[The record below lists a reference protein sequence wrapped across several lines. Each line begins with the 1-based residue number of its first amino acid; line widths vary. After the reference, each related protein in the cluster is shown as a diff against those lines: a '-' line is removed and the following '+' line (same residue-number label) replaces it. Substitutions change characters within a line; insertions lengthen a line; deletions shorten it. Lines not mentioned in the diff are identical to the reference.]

1 MGNSKASHLTP
12 TTENQL
18 LYPVNCTLLT
28 SLPMP
33 DWLTYFSNFLISRPV
48 ILLAMLALPL
58 YVVARAGNV
67 FPHRR
72 LLYFAMIPLAISVAM
87 ILHPVIGWYLLV
99 ADLVLIAV
107 ALIDLFSIVPSK
119 HFDAT
124 RSSIHIVS
132 LGKPQDV
139 ELELINRSK
148 RSCMVRICDDLPE
161 SFTAVPAFTDA
172 RINGPGRVRFAYRC
186 TPQQRGRKELEYVHV
201 RVDSRW
207 KLWRAFHKIPCPW
220 TFNVYPDM
228 KQITEY
234 DLLARTN
241 RLSLLGMRR
250 SRKIGQDNEFER
262 LRDYTQDDNFKH
274 IDWRTTARR
283 RKLTVR
289 DYQTNQSQRIMFL
302 VDCGRM
308 MTGVSGNL
316 TMLDHSL
323 NAMLMLSYVAL
334 RQGDSVGMISFNDR
348 ICNYTP
354 ARGGVNQINRLLHAS
369 YDQQAAFVESRYD
382 DAFLYLQT
390 HCLKRSLVV
399 LITNVIDEVNS
410 FQIQQYLTAMSGRHL
425 PLGVLLKDRDL
436 YRHVDDIDPETA
448 HPDKIHR
455 AAAATD
461 VIGWR
466 QSVIRDLQHGG
477 ALTLDVFPEQ
487 LTTGLVNQYLDI
499 KARHLL

>member
-1 MGNSKASHLTP
+1 
-12 TTENQL
+12 
-18 LYPVNCTLLT
+18 
-28 SLPMP
+28 MP
-33 DWLTYFSNFLISRPV
+33 DWLVNIPDFLISRPLV
-48 ILLAMLALPL
+48 LLAMIALPL
-58 YVVARAGNV
+58 FMVARAGNV
-67 FPHRR
+67 YPHQR
-72 LLYFAMIPLAISVAM
+72 LLYWAMFPLVISIAM
-87 ILHPVIGWYLLV
+87 VLNPVIGWYLLV
-99 ADLVLIAV
+99 VDLVIIGIA
-107 ALIDLFSIVPSK
+107 LFDLFSIVPAK
-119 HFDAT
+119 YFDAN
-124 RSSIHIVS
+124 RSSVHIVS
-132 LGKPQDV
+132 LGKPNDV
-139 ELELINRSK
+139 ELEIVNRSK

-161 SFTAVPAFTDA
+161 SFSAEPSFTDA

-186 TPQQRGRKELEYVHV
+186 TPQQRGREELDCVHV
-201 RVDSRW
+201 RVESRL

-289 DYQTNQSQRIMFL
+289 DYQANQSQRIMFL
-302 VDCGRM
+302 IDCGRM
-308 MTGVSGNL
+308 MTGVSGKL

-348 ICNYTP
+348 ICNFTP
-354 ARGGVNQINRLLHAS
+354 ARSGVNHINRLLHAS

-382 DAFLYLQT
+382 QAFLHLRT
-390 HCLKRSLVV
+390 NCLKRSLVV
-399 LITNVIDEVNS
+399 LITNVIDEINS
-410 FQIQQYLTAMSGRHL
+410 FQMQQYLTAMSGRHL

-436 YRHVDDIDPETA
+436 YRHVDDI
-448 HPDKIHR
+448 HPDTAAPSKIHQ

-477 ALTLDVFPEQ
+477 ALTLDVYPEQ
-487 LTTGLVNQYLDI
+487 LTSGLVNQYLDI

>member
-1 MGNSKASHLTP
+1 
-12 TTENQL
+12 
-18 LYPVNCTLLT
+18 
-28 SLPMP
+28 MP
-33 DWLTYFSNFLISRPV
+33 DWLFSFFDLLVSRPLV
-48 ILLAMLALPL
+48 LLAILALPL
-58 YVVARAGNV
+58 FAVARLGNV
-67 FPHRR
+67 YPNQRMLHLAFV
-72 LLYFAMIPLAISVAM
+72 PLAISIAM
-87 ILHPVIGWYLLV
+87 VLNPVIGWVLLGF
-99 ADLVLIAV
+99 DLAIIGV
-107 ALIDLFSIVPSK
+107 ALIDLLSIVPAK
-119 HFDAT
+119 YFEAT
-124 RSSIHIVS
+124 RSSIHIAS
-132 LGKPQDV
+132 LGKPHDV
-139 ELELINRSK
+139 ELELVNRSK
-148 RSCMVRICDDLPE
+148 RSCQIRICDDLPE
-161 SFTAVPAFTDA
+161 SFTAEPAFTDA
-172 RINGPGRVRFAYRC
+172 KINGPGRIRFPYRC
-186 TPQQRGRKELEYVHV
+186 TPQQRGREQLDCVHV
-201 RVDSRW
+201 RVDSW
-207 KLWRAFHKIPCPW
+207 LKLWRAFHKIPCPW

-289 DYQTNQSQRIMFL
+289 DYQSNQSQRIIFL
-302 VDCGRM
+302 IDCGRM
-308 MTGVSGNL
+308 MTGVSGKL

-323 NAMLMLSYVAL
+323 NAMLMLSYIAL

-354 ARGGVNQINRLLHAS
+354 ARSGANHINRLLHAS

-382 DAFLYLQT
+382 EAFLYLRT

-399 LITNVIDEVNS
+399 LITNVVDEINS

-425 PLGVLLKDRDL
+425 PLGVLLKDHDL
-436 YRHVDDIDPETA
+436 YRHVDEINPTTA
-448 HPDKIHR
+448 NASEIHQ

-487 LTTGLVNQYLDI
+487 LTNGLVNQYLDI

>member
-1 MGNSKASHLTP
+1 
-12 TTENQL
+12 
-18 LYPVNCTLLT
+18 
-28 SLPMP
+28 MP
-33 DWLTYFSNFLISRPV
+33 DWLLQLFDFLVSRPLL
-48 ILLAMLALPL
+48 LLALLALPL
-58 YVVARAGNV
+58 FVVARSGNV
-67 FPHRR
+67 YPHQRM
-72 LLYFAMIPLAISVAM
+72 LYLAILPLLVSITMV
-87 ILHPVIGWYLLV
+87 LNPVIGWYLLV
-99 ADLVLIAV
+99 VDFVVIGV
-107 ALIDLFSIVPSK
+107 ALVDLLTIVPAR
-119 HFDAT
+119 HFDAD
-124 RSSIHIVS
+124 RESIHIAS
-132 LGKPQDV
+132 LGKPHDV
-139 ELELINRSK
+139 ELEITNRSK
-148 RSCMVRICDDLPE
+148 RACMVRICDDLPE
-161 SFTAVPAFTDA
+161 SFTVQPAFIDA
-172 RINGPGRVRFAYRC
+172 RVNGPGRVRFSYRC
-186 TPQQRGRKELEYVHV
+186 TPQQRGREELDWVHV
-201 RVDSRW
+201 RVDSRL

-289 DYQTNQSQRIMFL
+289 DYQANQSQRIMFL
-302 VDCGRM
+302 IDCGRM
-308 MTGVSGNL
+308 MTGVSSKL

-334 RQGDSVGMISFNDR
+334 RQGDSVGMISFSDR
-348 ICNYTP
+348 ICNFTP
-354 ARGGVNQINRLLHAS
+354 ARSGVNHINRLLHAS
-369 YDQQAAFVESRYD
+369 YDQQATFVESRYD
-382 DAFLYLQT
+382 EAFLYLRNN
-390 HCLKRSLVV
+390 CLKRSLVV
-399 LITNVIDEVNS
+399 LITNVIDEINS

-436 YRHVDDIDPETA
+436 YRNVDDIDLETA
-448 HPDKIHR
+448 SANEIHQ

-461 VIGWR
+461 VVTWR

-487 LTTGLVNQYLDI
+487 LTSGLVNQYLDI

>member
-1 MGNSKASHLTP
+1 
-12 TTENQL
+12 
-18 LYPVNCTLLT
+18 
-28 SLPMP
+28 MP
-33 DWLTYFSNFLISRPV
+33 DWLIYFSDFLISRPL
-48 ILLAMLALPL
+48 ILLAMLTLPL
-58 YVVARAGNV
+58 FVVARSGNV
-67 FPHRR
+67 FPNHRM
-72 LLYFAMIPLAISVAM
+72 LYLGMIPIVFSVAM
-87 ILHPVIGWYLLV
+87 VLHPLIGWLLLAV
-99 ADLVLIAV
+99 DLIIIAV
-107 ALIDLFSIVPSK
+107 ALVDLFSIVPAK
-119 HFDAT
+119 YFAAD
-124 RSSIHIVS
+124 RSSVHIVS
-132 LGKPQDV
+132 LGKPHDVDV
-139 ELELINRSK
+139 EIINRSK
-148 RSCMVRICDDLPE
+148 RSCLVRICDDLPE
-161 SFTAVPAFTDA
+161 AFTADPAFIDA
-172 RINGPGRVRFAYRC
+172 RINGPGRVRFSYRC
-186 TPQQRGRKELEYVHV
+186 TPQQRGREELEYVHV
-201 RVDSRW
+201 RVDSRL

-289 DYQTNQSQRIMFL
+289 DYQANQSQRIMFM

-308 MTGVSGNL
+308 MTGVSGKL

-323 NAMLMLSYVAL
+323 NAMLMLSYIAL

-354 ARGGVNQINRLLHAS
+354 ARAGVNHINRLLHAS

-382 DAFLYLQT
+382 EAFLYLRT

-399 LITNVIDEVNS
+399 LMTNVIDEINS
-410 FQIQQYLTAMSGRHL
+410 FQIQQYLTAMAGRHL

-436 YRHVDDIDPETA
+436 YRHVDDIHPDTA
-448 HPDKIHR
+448 HPNRIHQ

-487 LTTGLVNQYLDI
+487 LTSGLVNRYLDI